1 MCFSHYCGSKLWP
14 QLQDQ
19 IIAFGGWFQS
29 GGYSNEFGVKN
40 PGVSANYSLGNHMQV
55 SCPCLSFSVSQM
67 GHFSLDSIYFK
78 GIHGDNSLPHSQR
91 MWNFLCS
98 NNTIVSFS
106 SQSTIIYL
114 VITLGFG
121 QLSLTAGGSFRGV
134 CRQGF
139 SATCPAAWMLADE
152 SRSIFQSIKPESLD
166 AAQENNIAKSY
177 WWLSES
183 QPPRLPYNIRMWN
196 HLKKTVGNSLWCL
209 SINNT

>member
-1 MCFSHYCGSKLWP
+1 
-14 QLQDQ
+14 
-19 IIAFGGWFQS
+19 
-29 GGYSNEFGVKN
+29 
-40 PGVSANYSLGNHMQV
+40 
-55 SCPCLSFSVSQM
+55 
-67 GHFSLDSIYFK
+67 
-78 GIHGDNSLPHSQR
+78 

-121 QLSLTAGGSFRGV
+121 RLSLTAGGSFRGV

-183 QPPRLPYNIRMWN
+183 QPPRLPYNVRMWN

-209 SINNT
+209 SINNTWLNIPPPPPSWHNTNISLYRPCLEPIVLKDSFFILHILIYLNTEKLSFWKQSLTDLMEAETHLFRVTLRRINFKLPTANRSDSY